1 MLFKNI
7 KMSRITLIN
16 LLIFSILM
24 GTFISPLVY
33 GGFREIFRTGQSSIA
48 NPLSEETQRAGL
60 AIQQSYINVF
70 QKASPS
76 VVYIKTNVLVKPDFF
91 FDFYRQVEGAGSGFI
106 IDKEG
111 YIITNSHVVAGAQK
125 IEVYLNDDTR
135 LKANL
140 VGRDE
145 NSDIALIKVVSP
157 PDLTPALLG
166 DSDTVEPGQL
176 AFALGAPYGLDSTF
190 TVGIISAKHRF
201 IDNSRYS
208 RIQTDASINP
218 GNSGG
223 PLLNLFGE
231 VIGINQSI
239 ISPGGQGGSV
249 GIGFA
254 IPINEVKQ
262 LIEQLKKEKRV
273 IGRPAI
279 GVQIKVPTQMNRD
292 YLRIGDEPGLIV
304 SFVIPGSAAEDAGL
318 KEYDFIMKANDR
330 ELNSPKDLVEEVNK
344 TGVGGKIKLDIIR
357 GGKKM
362 ILTITVGEDTGNQR
376 R

>member
-7 KMSRITLIN
+7 KISRITLIN
-16 LLIFSILM
+16 LIIFSILM

-33 GGFREIFRTGQSSIA
+33 GGFREMFRTGQNSVA

-76 VVYIKTNVLVKPDFF
+76 VVYIKTNVLVRPDFF
-91 FDFYRQVEGAGSGFI
+91 FDFYRQIEGAGSGFI

-166 DSDTVEPGQL
+166 DSDSVEPGQL

-190 TVGIISAKHRF
+190 TVGIVSAKHRF

-223 PLLNLFGE
+223 PLLNIFGE

-262 LIEQLKKEKRV
+262 LIEQLKTEKRV

-318 KEYDFIMKANDR
+318 KEYDFIMKANDK

-344 TGVGGKIKLDIIR
+344 TGVGGKIKLDLIR

-362 ILTITVGEDTGNQR
+362 SLTITVGEDTGNLR

>member
-1 MLFKNI
+1 MFFRNI
-7 KMSRITLIN
+7 KISRFTLIN
-16 LLIFSILM
+16 IILFSVLI
-24 GTFISPLVY
+24 GTFLSPLVY
-33 GGFREIFRTGQSSIA
+33 GGLRDSFYSKDSPSAG
-48 NPLSEETQRAGL
+48 PLSEKDQLAGL
-60 AIQQSYINVF
+60 AVQKSYINVF
-70 QKASPS
+70 KKASPS
-76 VVYIKTNVLVKPDFF
+76 VVYIKTNVLVRPDFF

-111 YIITNSHVVAGAQK
+111 HIITNSHVVAGAQK
-125 IEVYLNDDTR
+125 IEVHLNDDTR
-135 LKANL
+135 LKAKL
-140 VGRDE
+140 IGRDE
-145 NSDIALIKVVSP
+145 NSDIALIKVISP
-157 PDLTPALLG
+157 PELSPAVLG
-166 DSDTVEPGQL
+166 DSDSVEPGQL

-223 PLLNLFGE
+223 PLLNIYGE

-262 LIEQLKKEKRV
+262 LIDQLKKEKRV

-279 GVQIKVPTQMNRD
+279 GVQIKVPSPMNRD
-292 YLRIGDEPGLIV
+292 FLRIGDEPGLIV

-318 KEYDFIMKANDR
+318 KEYDFITKANGKTM
-330 ELNSPKDLVEEVNK
+330 ESPKDLVDEVNK
-344 TGVGGKIKLDIIR
+344 TGVGGKVDLEIIRNGKKIKL
-357 GGKKM
+357 K
-362 ILTITVGEDTGNQR
+362 ITVGEDTGGMR
-376 R
+376 K